1 MREDLSCLRCGE
13 KMQLIRREFIQLG
26 KAGVFSGDWGNLL
39 AGALDVD
46 ILGCPNC
53 GKLEFYRADWNQ
65 EPEEEAGSIARSPV
79 LIAAIATIWMT
90 PSVHTVGRRTPGF
103 KERST

>member
-26 KAGVFSGDWGNLL
+26 KAGVFSGDWGNRL

-53 GKLEFYRADWNQ
+53 GKLEFFRADWNQ
-65 EPEEEAGSIARSPV
+65 EPDEEAGSIAKVSCTYCGHSYDMDDPKCPYCGAKNTR
-79 LIAAIATIWMT
+79 L
-90 PSVHTVGRRTPGF
+90 
-103 KERST
+103 

>member
-26 KAGVFSGDWGNLL
+26 KAGVFSGDWGNRL

-53 GKLEFYRADWNQ
+53 GKRL
-65 EPEEEAGSIARSPV
+65 GVLLRSPV

-90 PSVHTVGRRTPGF
+90 PSVHTVGQRTPGF
-103 KERST
+103 KESST

>member
-13 KMQLIRREFIQLG
+13 KMQLIRREYLQLG
-26 KAGVFSGDWGNLL
+26 KAGVFSGDWGNRL
-39 AGALDVD
+39 AGALEVD

-65 EPEEEAGSIARSPV
+65 EPEEEAGSIAKASCPYCGHSYDMDDPKCPYCGAKNTR
-79 LIAAIATIWMT
+79 L
-90 PSVHTVGRRTPGF
+90 
-103 KERST
+103 

>member
-13 KMQLIRREFIQLG
+13 KMQLIRREYLQLG
-26 KAGVFSGDWGNLL
+26 KAGVFSGDWGNRL

-53 GKLEFYRADWNQ
+53 GKLEFYQADWNQ
-65 EPEEEAGSIARSPV
+65 EPEEEAGSIAKASCPYCGHSYDMDDPKCPYCGAKNTR
-79 LIAAIATIWMT
+79 L
-90 PSVHTVGRRTPGF
+90 
-103 KERST
+103 

>member
-26 KAGVFSGDWGNLL
+26 KAGVFSGDWGNRL

-53 GKLEFYRADWNQ
+53 GKLEFFRADWNQ
-65 EPEEEAGSIARSPV
+65 EPEEEAGSIAKASCPYCGHSYDMDDPKCPYCGAKNTR
-79 LIAAIATIWMT
+79 L
-90 PSVHTVGRRTPGF
+90 
-103 KERST
+103 

>member
-26 KAGVFSGDWGNLL
+26 KAGVFSGDWGNRL

-53 GKLEFYRADWNQ
+53 GKLEFTGQTGIRSRRKRL
-65 EPEEEAGSIARSPV
+65 EALLRSPV